1 MTEYSE
7 QELQANLA
15 DILDNLKAGQTVR
28 ITRNGKTCGMLTGVY
43 HGKKEPLSSL
53 EGALRGQLPDATY
66 EDFLGIKTLWEP
78 PNKLPT
84 NEFPQ

>member
-53 EGALRGQLPDATY
+53 EGALLRPVARCYLRRLPRNKDVVGAAQQATH
-66 EDFLGIKTLWEP
+66 
-78 PNKLPT
+78 
-84 NEFPQ
+84 